1 MDFDLTSTSHDFVH
15 AELTT
20 CTILVELKF
29 AADLG
34 NNVEFL
40 LRGECA
46 LTVYERS
53 DRKNTKTTLKTEYSY
68 GHFLSVVNI

>member
-1 MDFDLTSTSHDFVH
+1 MDFDLTSISHDFVH

-40 LRGECA
+40 LRGEC
-46 LTVYERS
+46 
-53 DRKNTKTTLKTEYSY
+53 DPKIFHLK
-68 GHFLSVVNI
+68 